1 MRTREVE
8 ANIAFQ
14 MALQKQEFA
23 KILKTAR
30 RELGLS
36 QEKAAGRIG
45 VTAKTYNQWEAVP
58 GSWPHASKY
67 DDIARGL
74 ELDRDMLL
82 GPREVAGQ
90 IGGHH
95 RLDEIARM
103 TAENNAML
111 RALLANFGISVET
124 LADPPASLIDTLR
137 EDPKPKRRKARSGV

>member
-1 MRTREVE
+1 
-8 ANIAFQ
+8 

-45 VTAKTYNQWEAVP
+45 VTTKTYNQWEAVP

-67 DDIARGL
+67 DDISRGL
-74 ELDRDMLL
+74 EVDRELLL
-82 GPREVAGQ
+82 GPREMAGRV
-90 IGGHH
+90 GGSA

-103 TAENNAML
+103 TAENAAML
-111 RALLANFGISVET
+111 RALLAHFDITAET
-124 LADPPASLIDTLR
+124 LAEAPADLITVLR
-137 EDPKPKRRKARSGV
+137 SELQPKRGKARSSV